1 VNLRLT
7 SSVVALLVAGAGTAG
22 LASGRSWPDVQRPVL
37 LVSGRDDHGLV
48 ELASVPLL
56 DRPEGRPV
64 GVVQDGGLVR
74 VLQVQGTWHRVADL
88 RSPSKG
94 WVEDYRLRGTVH
106 LVGGG
111 SDCRPRLGGVLLTA
125 GEQAEL
131 LDAGPDGVLVRL
143 VRAPDVGGVVPVAAL
158 QQSPP
163 GGPGACRG
171 VPRYATDG
179 HVHAHAH
186 ATGSRTGRSAAP
198 RAARS
203 RRNPQQ

>member
-1 VNLRLT
+1 MNLRLT
-7 SSVVALLVAGAGTAG
+7 SSVVALLVAGAGTAV
-22 LASGRSWPDVQRPVL
+22 LASGGSGPAVQRPVL

-56 DRPEGRPV
+56 DRPQGQPV
-64 GVVQDGGLVR
+64 GAVQDGGLVR

-88 RSPSKG
+88 HGASEG
-94 WVEDYRLRGTVH
+94 WVDDYRLRDTVH

-111 SDCRPRLGGVLLTA
+111 SDCRPRLGEVLLA
-125 GEQAEL
+125 SGEQAEL

-143 VRAPDVGGVVPVAAL
+143 LRSPDVTGVVPASAL

-163 GGPGACRG
+163 RGPGACTD

-179 HVHAHAH
+179 HVHAH
-186 ATGSRTGRSAAP
+186 
-198 RAARS
+198 
-203 RRNPQQ
+203 